1 MPKIRI
7 PESSISDEDATRV
20 RDRNLCSLDLSSD
33 PIFHA
38 TPLET
43 YGKYAASV
51 YQQCQTIS
59 DYVKDNMLGD
69 ISDLFTRLGYTFHQE
84 DREGLF
90 RISKFLMW
98 SLLFDRDQLRK
109 ITARQYSDIK
119 HNFGQCIGV
128 AKDRRCLSP
137 FIKEIE
143 IRGLSKA
150 INEIVDGVCRLY
162 ESPDYDR
169 HVYEIEDLRRDCI
182 LLDELHLVSYKSADK
197 SIRLCNISS
206 FLKYEADI
214 LKFKVFNYV
223 AEFIAEAITETPLHK
238 MKELIRQKSV
248 FGIVNELANL
258 SKKGDDVLKRISE
271 MEGTYTL
278 HYMIQLLID
287 NIEYNDVEY
296 EVISKLA
303 KDNKSRYVWNAEFDA
318 KYSLYGTKCLLH
330 FHPDSKEPDGYRFTE
345 DISRLMNSWDGKLF
359 YEGLIRLFSYDNH
372 TMQVPIQVRKDM
384 IMYWDNPVMTIGRT
398 GFIRSLTQDSLCDSD
413 FSVNIGISLL
423 Y

>member
-1 MPKIRI
+1 MIH
-7 PESSISDEDATRV
+7 
-20 RDRNLCSLDLSSD
+20 LDLPSELRV
-33 PIFHA
+33 
-38 TPLET
+38 TPLEA
-43 YGKYAASV
+43 YGTYAASV

-69 ISDLFTRLGYTFHQE
+69 ISDLFTRLGYTFHLE
-84 DREGLF
+84 DRDGLF

-98 SLLFDRDQLRK
+98 SLLFDRDQLRE

-119 HNFGQCIGV
+119 HNFGRCIGV

-169 HVYEIEDLRRDCI
+169 YVYEIEDLRRECI
-182 LLDELHLVSYKSADK
+182 LPDELHLVSYKSADK

-206 FLKYEADI
+206 CLKYEAEI
-214 LKFKVFNYV
+214 LKFKVFNHV
-223 AEFIAEAITETPLHK
+223 AEFIADAITETPLHK
-238 MKELIRQKSV
+238 MEELMRQNGV
-248 FGIVNELANL
+248 VGIVNELANL
-258 SKKGDDVLKRISE
+258 SERGDDVLKRISE

-278 HYMIQLLID
+278 HYMIQRLVD
-287 NIEYNDVEY
+287 NIRYKEVEY
-296 EVISKLA
+296 EVIHQLA
-303 KDNKSRYVWNAEFDA
+303 KNNKSRYVWNAEFDA

-330 FHPDSKEPDGYRFTE
+330 FHPDSNEPDGYQFTE
-345 DISRLMNSWDGKLF
+345 DISHLMDSWDGKLF
-359 YEGLIRLFSYDNH
+359 YEGLIRLFSYDDH
-372 TMQVPIQVRKDM
+372 TMQVPIRLRKDL
-384 IMYWDNPVMTIGRT
+384 IMCWDNPVMTIGRT